1 MPFREPDEA
10 VSVDQAWS
18 DPRHHL
24 EWAGAEPTA
33 VFLAVRSRDQADDLR
48 ERTALWCRR
57 NRERW
62 TPCEA
67 DEDSADWLRRE
78 LPRPGVLW
86 FALWAEEQ
94 RVDVL
99 HALNEVRIRL
109 ADSRGAPGSLR
120 SDSSAR
126 AGCSRGCRSV
136 ARALLRSC
144 CACCEPTLWLA
155 ASSGREHGV
164 EVGAHGRR
172 EVSFRLATDDSR
184 TAAHSRGRRGA
195 AGSGAIPFPAPG
207 GPGRCARS
215 S

>member
-1 MPFREPDEA
+1 MPFRESDEA

-48 ERTALWCRR
+48 ERTALWCRG

-78 LPRPGVLW
+78 LPGLGVLW
-86 FALWAEEQ
+86 LALWAEEQ

-109 ADSRGAPGSLR
+109 ADSRGGAWF
-120 SDSSAR
+120 SAVR
-126 AGCSRGCRSV
+126 FLC
-136 ARALLRSC
+136 
-144 CACCEPTLWLA
+144 
-155 ASSGREHGV
+155 SGRL
-164 EVGAHGRR
+164 
-172 EVSFRLATDDSR
+172 LAR
-184 TAAHSRGRRGA
+184 PPICGPR
-195 AGSGAIPFPAPG
+195 APSLML
-207 GPGRCARS
+207 CVL
-215 S
+215 